1 MLEINEEH
9 LRKFEEI
16 KLKFFSK
23 TKVPADNNWE
33 SNTNDKIWS
42 KLITQVMV
50 VGNSK
55 PADEFNKDIELKNQV
70 TYEKLILM
78 EDDELKKKINYVLRK
93 VHTRYASSDITK
105 CRKTNALV
113 YNLKILKTFKDGP
126 KDLLRGISEIKEQNA
141 DKEKIRFLINN
152 FKYMGS
158 KSSRD
163 LLMELGIVKNAIALD
178 VRVQSILTKVGINI
192 PKGVENNPK
201 IYDEVENDILTK
213 ICKPL
218 NLLGVEFDRMIYQ
231 NYEGIMSTRFD

>member
-1 MLEINEEH
+1 
-9 LRKFEEI
+9 
-16 KLKFFSK
+16 
-23 TKVPADNNWE
+23 
-33 SNTNDKIWS
+33 
-42 KLITQVMV
+42 
-50 VGNSK
+50 
-55 PADEFNKDIELKNQV
+55 
-70 TYEKLILM
+70 
-78 EDDELKKKINYVLRK
+78 
-93 VHTRYASSDITK
+93 
-105 CRKTNALV
+105 
-113 YNLKILKTFKDGP
+113 
-126 KDLLRGISEIKEQNA
+126 
-141 DKEKIRFLINN
+141 
-152 FKYMGS
+152 MGS